1 MSPETSG
8 LRRLPPTSKCIFI
21 AILLLLEL
29 NPTEALSLSMKCAE
43 CLESGLCSESSFV
56 AGGRVVSISWQ
67 ESVGPYKT
75 TIHFGGTGAMLSNWS
90 GSFARLLNLH
100 S

>member
-56 AGGRVVSISWQ
+56 AG
-67 ESVGPYKT
+67 
-75 TIHFGGTGAMLSNWS
+75 
-90 GSFARLLNLH
+90 
-100 S
+100 